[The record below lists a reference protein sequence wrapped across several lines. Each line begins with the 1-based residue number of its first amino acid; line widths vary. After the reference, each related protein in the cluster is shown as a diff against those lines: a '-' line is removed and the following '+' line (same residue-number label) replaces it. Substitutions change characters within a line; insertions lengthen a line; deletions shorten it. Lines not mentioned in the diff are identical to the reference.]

1 MRPRPAI
8 AGLAPYEPGKP
19 AADLRRELG
28 LERVVKLASNEG
40 PYGPFPQALEAI
52 ARHAPDLNRYP
63 ELSLELIERLAELHG
78 VDPGWIALGNGADAL
93 IGDLSVALLDPGD
106 EALMCW
112 PSFVSYH
119 LSAVKMGATPVHAP
133 LRDGAYDLDELAAR
147 IGPRTRLVYVCNPNN
162 PTGSMVGRDP
172 LRAFLDAVPEHVLI
186 VLDEAYHHYVTDPDY
201 PDGIAEHV
209 GRLPNVAVLRTFSKI
224 FGLAGLRVGYL
235 TGPPQAVREL
245 GRVRRPF
252 DVNELAHVAALASLD
267 DAAELRRRRDLNTRG
282 RAQLEQA
289 FAELDLRAYPACANF
304 LCADVGD
311 AVGLARAL
319 EREGVI
325 VRPLAQFGAPECVRV
340 TVGTADE
347 NELFAGALGRA
358 FERRT

>member
-19 AADLRRELG
+19 AASLRRELG

-52 ARHAPDLNRYP
+52 ARHAPELNRYP
-63 ELSLELIERLAELHG
+63 ELSLELIERLAARHG
-78 VDPGWIALGNGADAL
+78 VEPGGIALGNGADAL
-93 IGDLSVALLDPGD
+93 VADLSAAYLDPGD

-119 LSAVKMGATPVHAP
+119 LAAVRMGATPVHVP
-133 LRDGAYDLDELAAR
+133 LRAGAYDLDALAAR
-147 IGPRTRLVYVCNPNN
+147 IGPQTALVYVCNPNN
-162 PTGSMVGRDP
+162 PTGSMVGREA
-172 LRAFLDAVPEHVLI
+172 LGAFLDEVPEHVLV
-186 VLDEAYHHYVTDPDY
+186 VLDEAYHHYVTDPGY

-224 FGLAGLRVGYL
+224 YGLAGLRIGYL
-235 TGPPQAVREL
+235 VGPPQVVREL

-267 DAAELRRRRDLNTRG
+267 ETAELDRRRDLNERG
-282 RAQLEQA
+282 RARLRAA
-289 FAELDLRAYPACANF
+289 FAELDIQPYPACANF

-311 AVGLARAL
+311 GAGLTRAL
-319 EREGVI
+319 EHDGVI

-340 TVGTADE
+340 TVGTPEE
-347 NELFAGALGRA
+347 NEVFAQAISRA

>member
-1 MRPRPAI
+1 
-8 AGLAPYEPGKP
+8 
-19 AADLRRELG
+19 
-28 LERVVKLASNEG
+28 
-40 PYGPFPQALEAI
+40 
-52 ARHAPDLNRYP
+52 
-63 ELSLELIERLAELHG
+63 LSLELIERLARRHA

-93 IGDLSVALLDPGD
+93 IGDLSAAYLDPED

-133 LRDGAYDLDELAAR
+133 LRAGAYDLDQLAAR
-147 IGPRTRLVYVCNPNN
+147 IGPRTKLVYVCNPNN
-162 PTGSMVGRDP
+162 PTGSMVGRAE
-172 LRAFLDAVPEHVLI
+172 LSGFLDAVPEHVLV

-224 FGLAGLRVGYL
+224 YGLAGLRIGYL
-235 TGPPQAVREL
+235 VGSPQVVAQL
-245 GRVRRPF
+245 GRIRRPF

-267 DAAELRRRRDLNTRG
+267 DAAELARRRELNELG
-282 RAQLEQA
+282 REQ
-289 FAELDLRAYPACANF
+289 LRAVFESLDMHPHPAVANF

-311 AVGLARAL
+311 AAGLARAL

-325 VRPLAQFGAPECVRV
+325 VRPLAQFGAPEWVRV
-340 TVGTADE
+340 TVGSPDE
-347 NELFAGALGRA
+347 NGVFADAMSRV
-358 FERRT
+358 FERRR